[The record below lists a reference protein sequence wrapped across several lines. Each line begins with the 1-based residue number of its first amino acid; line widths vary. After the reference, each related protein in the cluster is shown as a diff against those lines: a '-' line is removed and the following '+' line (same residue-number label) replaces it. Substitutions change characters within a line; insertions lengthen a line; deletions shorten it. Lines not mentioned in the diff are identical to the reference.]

1 MIKVYSLGSLKK
13 RVGYFNKQVKLA
25 YYYTDNAASSFIMKK
40 SPLGQ
45 TKRITN
51 QNIKDGWESKIP
63 AIDGIANIYI

>member
-25 YYYTDNAASSFIMKK
+25 DYYTDNAASSFIMKK

-51 QNIKDGWESKIP
+51 QNIKDG
-63 AIDGIANIYI
+63 